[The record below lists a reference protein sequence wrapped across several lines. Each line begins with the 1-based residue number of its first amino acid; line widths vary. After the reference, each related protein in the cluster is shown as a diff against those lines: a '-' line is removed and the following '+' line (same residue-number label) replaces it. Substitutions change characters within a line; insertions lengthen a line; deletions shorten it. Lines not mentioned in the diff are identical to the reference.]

1 MDVQN
6 TRECDPKNFGIR
18 ITEIRVVVEKIW
30 LKEVLG
36 AFL

>member
-1 MDVQN
+1 MDAQN
-6 TRECDPKNFGIR
+6 TRERDPKNFSIR

-36 AFL
+36 DFL